1 MAITRTQ
8 IAKQLLANGGR
19 IGLRG
24 GGADMGTVADSQ
36 GNRNEEL
43 ADRADREQRETDRL
57 NQQISLR
64 NEVRRQE
71 KEKKEELV
79 ERFRNKRF
87 QGSNFPGFLGMGLNL
102 ASPLVQKGMTVNRN
116 FFLKKS

>member
-1 MAITRTQ
+1 MAITRAQ
-8 IAKQLLANGGR
+8 IAKQLLSKGGR
-19 IGLRG
+19 IGLQG

-43 ADRADREQRETDRL
+43 ADRADRGQRETDRL

-71 KEKKEELV
+71 KEKLEEKL
-79 ERFRNKRF
+79 EKFR
-87 QGSNFPGFLGMGLNL
+87 QLN
-102 ASPLVQKGMTVNRN
+102 SR
-116 FFLKKS
+116 SR